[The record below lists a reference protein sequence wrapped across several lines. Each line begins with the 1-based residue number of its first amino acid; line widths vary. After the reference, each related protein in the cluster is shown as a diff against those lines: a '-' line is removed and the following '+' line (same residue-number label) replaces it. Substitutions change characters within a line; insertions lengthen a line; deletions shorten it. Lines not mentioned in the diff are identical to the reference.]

1 MNQKNYINIAKGGIV
16 ILGSFIG
23 NLLDVI
29 SPAIILLIIL
39 TIVDYFSG
47 MLASK
52 KEAVEHPNN
61 KKYGWSSKKSII
73 GIYKKLGYILTVL
86 VALSTDYLIYALLG
100 KIGVEYQIKT
110 LFGFLVTI
118 WFIINELLSILENAG
133 RMGAVLPKFLQNVLS
148 ELKKDIDDYSD
159 K

>member
-1 MNQKNYINIAKGGIV
+1 MNQKNYINIVKSGVVV
-16 ILGSFIG
+16 IGSYIG
-23 NLLDVI
+23 NLFDVI

-52 KEAVEHPNN
+52 KEAVEHPND

-73 GIYKKLGYILTVL
+73 GIYKKLGYILSVL
-86 VALSTDYLIYALLG
+86 VALSTDYLIYALLREV
-100 KIGVEYQIKT
+100 GVEYQIKT
-110 LFGFLVTI
+110 LFGLLVTI

-133 RMGAVLPKFLQNVLS
+133 RMGVVLPKFLQNVLS
-148 ELKKDIDDYSD
+148 ELKRDINDFSE

>member
-1 MNQKNYINIAKGGIV
+1 MNQKNYINIIRSGVV
-16 ILGSFIG
+16 IIGSYIG
-23 NLLDVI
+23 NLFDVI

-52 KEAVEHPNN
+52 KEAIEHPND
-61 KKYGWSSKKSII
+61 KRYGWSSKKSII

-100 KIGVEYQIKT
+100 EIGVEYQIKT

-133 RMGAVLPKFLQNVLS
+133 RMGAVLPQFLQNVLS
-148 ELKKDIDDYSD
+148 ELKKDINDYSE

>member
-1 MNQKNYINIAKGGIV
+1 MKGKKYGNIIKDVIV
-16 ILGSFIG
+16 ISGAYIG
-23 NLLDVI
+23 NFFEII

-39 TIVDYFSG
+39 TAVDYFSG

-52 KEAVEHPNN
+52 KEAVEHPND
-61 KKYGWSSKKSII
+61 KKYGWSSKKSVI
-73 GIYKKLGYILTVL
+73 GIYKKIGYIITVL
-86 VALSTDYLIYALLG
+86 VALSTDYLIYSLLE

-118 WFIINELLSILENAG
+118 WFIINELLSILENVG
-133 RMGAVLPKFLQNVLS
+133 RMGVVLPQFLRTV
-148 ELKKDIDDYSD
+148 KRDINNYDG